1 MVAVRSMRGPSG
13 GGRRESSSR
22 LLPGTYQRMAAR
34 RRGAILCR
42 WQGRPSDSRASP
54 TPSRTWRPSE
64 PMAKR
69 VRGSS
74 TRPGQR
80 PRLQRA
86 AAPRARVDSQ
96 PVTPAP
102 STSLTPAEEAR
113 AAELEA
119 QIVAAERE
127 AESMASRGRE
137 RGRRPEEG
145 VARVRPG
152 SIAVRG
158 QEEYAYV
165 SPRRPPARDDRRF
178 ADRAAHRRVG
188 RHPGHEPH
196 RVLTG

>member
-1 MVAVRSMRGPSG
+1 M
-13 GGRRESSSR
+13 
-22 LLPGTYQRMAAR
+22 T
-34 RRGAILCR
+34 
-42 WQGRPSDSRASP
+42 
-54 TPSRTWRPSE
+54 
-64 PMAKR
+64 KR

-80 PRLQRA
+80 PRLQRT
-86 AAPRARVDSQ
+86 AAPRGRVDSQ

-137 RGRRPEEG
+137 RGRRQEEP

-165 SPRRPPARDDRRF
+165 ARDVRRLVTIGGSLI
-178 ADRAAHRRVG
+178 ALLIGLWAVTQ
-188 RHPGHEPH
+188 
-196 RVLTG
+196 VTNLTPF